1 MQDHTLNAPLATRR
15 RGSGGRTVAA
25 TFAAALLLGAAGTA
39 WISWH
44 YGWLTIGRDAIEG
57 AGEGAAI
64 NHAGE
69 HVAQAPQRTAVPSP
83 ALPPESL
90 AKIAALEARL
100 AQLDQEAKAAAGN
113 ANRAE
118 GLLIA
123 FAARRAIERGE
134 PLGYLEH
141 QLRLRFGE
149 SQPQSVERLIKAST
163 QPITLDLLSEQ
174 LALIEPD
181 LTVAAP
187 DETAWDWVQR
197 EIGQL
202 FIIRHQDS
210 PSPAPE
216 KRIERARQYL
226 AGGRVEAAVD
236 EINRMPG
243 RSAARDWLAKARS
256 YIVTERALN
265 IIENAAI
272 MQPQGA
278 PEPVAAPAPPPTA
291 AASPSPTA
299 APTAESAAN
308 PGVI

>member
-1 MQDHTLNAPLATRR
+1 MNAPLATRR
-15 RGSGGRTVAA
+15 RGSSGRTVAA
-25 TFAAALLLGAAGTA
+25 TFAAALLIGAAGTA

-44 YGWLTIGRDAIEG
+44 YGWLTIGRDAIDR
-57 AGEGAAI
+57 
-64 NHAGE
+64 AGE
-69 HVAQAPQRTAVPSP
+69 HAAPVPPRAPVPPP

-100 AQLDQEAKAAAGN
+100 AQLDLEAKAAAGN

-163 QPITLDLLSEQ
+163 QPITLDQLSEQ
-174 LALIEPD
+174 LAMIEPD
-181 LTVAAP
+181 LAVNAP
-187 DETAWDWVQR
+187 DESAWDWVQR
-197 EIGQL
+197 EMGQL

-226 AGGRVEAAVD
+226 AGGRVEAAMD

-243 RSAARDWLAKARS
+243 RAAASDWLAKARS
-256 YIVTERALN
+256 FIVTERALN

-272 MQPQGA
+272 MQPQIA
-278 PEPVAAPAPPPTA
+278 PVPAPAPAPSETTA
-291 AASPSPTA
+291 P
-299 APTAESAAN
+299 APAPAAESAPN
-308 PGVI
+308 PAGAI

>member
-1 MQDHTLNAPLATRR
+1 MNAPQATRR
-15 RGSGGRTVAA
+15 RGSSGRTVAA

-39 WISWH
+39 WVSWH
-44 YGWLTIGRDAIEG
+44 YGWLTVGRNAID
-57 AGEGAAI
+57 
-64 NHAGE
+64 HAGQTVSAPSSSGP
-69 HVAQAPQRTAVPSP
+69 VATPE
-83 ALPPESL
+83 LPPESV

-149 SQPQSVERLIKAST
+149 SQPQSVDRLIKAST

-174 LALIEPD
+174 LALIETD
-181 LTVAAP
+181 LAVAP
-187 DETAWDWVQR
+187 TDESAWDWVQR
-197 EIGQL
+197 EMGQL

-216 KRIERARQYL
+216 KRIGRARQYL
-226 AGGRVEAAVD
+226 AGGRVEAAMD

-243 RSAARDWLAKARS
+243 RAAARDWLAKAQS
-256 YIVTERALN
+256 YVVTARALN

-272 MQPQGA
+272 MQPQVA
-278 PEPVAAPAPPPTA
+278 PAPVPAPAPSQASTPETPPKAAPASTPK
-291 AASPSPTA
+291 
-299 APTAESAAN
+299 ENSA
-308 PGVI
+308 I

>member
-15 RGSGGRTVAA
+15 RGSSGRTVAA
-25 TFAAALLLGAAGTA
+25 TFAAALLIGAAGTA

-44 YGWLTIGRDAIEG
+44 YGWLNVGRHELD
-57 AGEGAAI
+57 
-64 NHAGE
+64 HASE
-69 HVAQAPQRTAVPSP
+69 QVAQVPPRAPISSP

-163 QPITLDLLSEQ
+163 QPITLDQLSEQ

-181 LTVAAP
+181 LAVTAP

-197 EIGQL
+197 EMGQL

-226 AGGRVEAAVD
+226 AGGRVEAAMD

-243 RSAARDWLAKARS
+243 RAAARDWLAKAQS
-256 YIVTERALN
+256 FIVTERALN

-272 MQPQGA
+272 MQPQIA
-278 PEPVAAPAPPPTA
+278 PEPAPAPAPSETTA
-291 AASPSPTA
+291 P
-299 APTAESAAN
+299 APAPAAESAPN
-308 PGVI
+308 PAGAI